1 MRVHNDDGDSDD
13 NGDYDDTIDTDDDD
27 DDYIHSMTCSITCDV
42 CVFVPHIQHV

>member
-1 MRVHNDDGDSDD
+1 MYNDDGESDD

-27 DDYIHSMTCSITCDV
+27 DDYIHSTTCSITCEV